1 MNTFEVEGPERAAVY
16 ASLLTTKGKV
26 MFDAII
32 AKPRLAAQSPDDM
45 EYWVDVH
52 ERDAETFIKHCRKY
66 ALRKNIK
73 IEDISHIIKSFT
85 V

>member
-1 MNTFEVEGPERAAVY
+1 MRQPTPGEHVREFYRAQGERR
-16 ASLLTTKGKV
+16 

-32 AKPRLAAQSPDDM
+32 AKPRLAAQSPNDM

>member
-1 MNTFEVEGPERAAVY
+1 
-16 ASLLTTKGKV
+16 
-26 MFDAII
+26 
-32 AKPRLAAQSPDDM
+32 M

-52 ERDAETFIKHCRKY
+52 ERDAETFMKHCRKY

-85 V
+85 VQTLTGVDGNPEGHFFSRLQDTVQMFESEEFPG